1 MINNY
6 VERLIVKENLSEEE
20 MTLIMDNIMEGKL
33 TNSQIASF
41 LTALR
46 IKGENVDEITAAAR
60 VMRSK
65 VIPLGKIDEFT
76 IDTCGTGGDKK
87 GTFNVS
93 TAVSMIAAAA
103 GITVVKHGN
112 RSVSSN
118 CGSADVLETLGVN
131 ISMAPEDVYQCIK
144 EVNIGFLFAPTFHPA
159 MKYAAV
165 PRREMGIRTIFN
177 ILGPLTNPA
186 SANGQVLGVFSPAL
200 TESLAKVLKNLGTE
214 RAMVVHG
221 LDGMDEITLSGD
233 TQVSELRDGEIET
246 YIINPSDFGLKTSD
260 MSEVIGGDSKKN
272 AQIIIDIFNGENGS
286 KRDIV
291 LLNAAAALVVGKKAK
306 DMNEG
311 IEMAKEIIDSG
322 KAMKKLNEWKSFCER
337 VK

>member
-1 MINNY
+1 MINKY
-6 VERLIVKENLSEEE
+6 VEKLILKEDLPQEE
-20 MTLIMDNIMEGKL
+20 MTFIMDNIMEGKL

-46 IKGENVDEITAAAR
+46 IKGENVDEITTAAR

-93 TAVSMIAAAA
+93 TAVSVIAAAA
-103 GITVVKHGN
+103 GITVAKHGN
-112 RSVSSN
+112 RSVSSK
-118 CGSADVLETLGVN
+118 CGSADVLETLGIN
-131 ISMAPEDVYQCIK
+131 IAMTPEEVYQCIR

-159 MKYAAV
+159 MKYVAV

-186 SANGQVLGVFSPAL
+186 TASGQVLGVFSPAL
-200 TESLAKVLKNLGTE
+200 TESMAKVLRNLGTE

-233 TQVSELRDGEIET
+233 TQVSELRDGEIRT
-246 YIINPSDFGLKTSD
+246 YTINPSDFGLKTSD

-272 AQIIIDIFNGENGS
+272 AQIIIDIFNGEKGS

-311 IEMAKEIIDSG
+311 IEMAKEILDSG